1 VDNNTKYIL
10 EYWWK
15 KIRKSEIPNMFD
27 GFQDFSNWS
36 VNNGYKYGRRL
47 HRIDK
52 GAEYSPDNME
62 WVDVNV
68 NSQSNEIAK
77 QKAIAKWDAFIK
89 PIRERFLEDLELLE
103 KIKKEEEEERIR
115 KEKPAREFFRYEHP
129 DLEREGIV
137 WSGS

>member
-1 VDNNTKYIL
+1 MENNVRRIL

-15 KIRKSEIPNMFD
+15 KISTSEVPNMFN
-27 GFQDFSNWS
+27 DFRDFANWS
-36 VNNGYKYGRRL
+36 LNNGYKYGRRPR
-47 HRIDK
+47 RIDK

-89 PIRERFLEDLELLE
+89 PIRKQFEKELEQLQQ
-103 KIKKEEEEERIR
+103 IEEEEKIR
-115 KEKPAREFFRYEHP
+115 QAQQVREFFRYEHP
-129 DLEREGIV
+129 DLEREGICFI
-137 WSGS
+137 SET

>member
-1 VDNNTKYIL
+1 MDNNTKYIL

-77 QKAIAKWDAFIK
+77 QKAISKWDAFIK
-89 PIRERFLEDLELLE
+89 PIRKQFEKELEQLHQ
-103 KIKKEEEEERIR
+103 IEEEEKIR
-115 KEKPAREFFRYEHP
+115 QAQQVREFFRYEHP
-129 DLEREGIV
+129 DLEREGICFI
-137 WSGS
+137 SET

>member
-1 VDNNTKYIL
+1 MDNNTKYIL

-77 QKAIAKWDAFIK
+77 QKAISKWDAFIK
-89 PIRERFLEDLELLE
+89 PIRKQFEKELEQLQQ
-103 KIKKEEEEERIR
+103 IEEEEKIR
-115 KEKPAREFFRYEHP
+115 QAQQVREFFRYEHP
-129 DLEREGIV
+129 DLEREGICFI
-137 WSGS
+137 SET